1 PCAATAGRRRPN
13 PSRSGPRLLLAALL
27 ALAAARANGQSKP
40 WSQWGQVWAS
50 SFNDWSLQIATSVPE
65 PGSYTLRVDAAQGP
79 VILGGPAFQPLATNA
94 PLLLDSGANAEV
106 ATPTAV
112 ACSWAGGNCSITVT
126 LTRAHAAPFAVRSA
140 SAGLQEAIDFVG
152 KGSAAVILDPR
163 WPGTDAMIAAAVGTT
178 AIALED
184 ERAAQRGWYSWNGSG
199 YALALAISGVG
210 QGTTVPQLHSSAP
223 AITPTTIE
231 ATVYADLL
239 GASGSAITAQGA
251 AAAGSATLT
260 LATVADFRNGQG
272 IQIVHA
278 GAPYA
283 LASPAAP
290 AVNAV
295 GGGGTVCKYA
305 IAAYDGAGGES
316 AIGAAGTVSNSSAVL
331 DGVTA
336 YNSIAWTAV
345 AGARGYA
352 IYGSCGGASPLPLV
366 GLAPIPGYY
375 LPFQQSRAYS
385 VGSLVQPTAS
395 AFNGWVYQVTTS
407 GAAAVT
413 EPTWCTSA
421 NCTVTSGGVTFTAR
435 AMSWTDRGAPIGATG
450 FYIPPGVASTA
461 PPAALADAL
470 VTTVA
475 AGGGTVHLTLAE
487 EALADN
493 PEAAVLHDDTA
504 ALQSALNAASAYAIV
519 QGDSVGTSAPVV
531 IPTGTYR
538 ISAAIEV
545 PAYVSIAGAN
555 RPILIQTN
563 PAAAILE
570 FPDAYDQSVAG
581 LSLVGGTDHIVA
593 QNDNVDATTFSA
605 SDLDSNS
612 SLDYA
617 IVLLGTG
624 ASDVHMSMQATLTRV
639 RMFEDRRL
647 LFQAADVVNASDWWV
662 ETGADALAD
671 PNTALGYVYEGVLH
685 FDRDVTVGIPA
696 LLGQRWFD
704 NYDSFYAAGTRWG
717 GENGGGIP
725 IVYNF
730 AGYGAA
736 PQFLGGSGGSGSV
749 VSITDSP
756 ITASDSTASA
766 CRCVVELAG
775 ALPNQLVLER
785 NNSVLT
791 PYIVAL
797 APGFGLDAYLNQAMQ
812 AGVFDGVFEVSLS
825 GT

>member
-1 PCAATAGRRRPN
+1 
-13 PSRSGPRLLLAALL
+13 LLAALL

-421 NCTVTSGGVTFTAR
+421 NCTVTSGGASGCAGDHGRCRGRNRPSHPGRRSPGRQPRGRGIARRHRGAAIGAECRQRLCDCSRRQRGNQRTGGHSHWNLPHQCRHRGARVRLDRRSQPADPHSNQSRCGHPGVPGRLRSKRGRAELGRRDGPYRGTKRQCRCHHVFGQRPGQQLLARLRDRAVGNRSQRCAYEHASDANAGADVRGPAVTVPSGR
-435 AMSWTDRGAPIGATG
+435 RGERKRLVGRDRGRRAGRPEYRAGICVRRRAPFRSGCDGRNT
-450 FYIPPGVASTA
+450 S
-461 PPAALADAL
+461 
-470 VTTVA
+470 A
-475 AGGGTVHLTLAE
+475 AGPTLVRQLRLVLCGGH
-487 EALADN
+487 
-493 PEAAVLHDDTA
+493 
-504 ALQSALNAASAYAIV
+504 
-519 QGDSVGTSAPVV
+519 
-531 IPTGTYR
+531 
-538 ISAAIEV
+538 
-545 PAYVSIAGAN
+545 
-555 RPILIQTN
+555 
-563 PAAAILE
+563 
-570 FPDAYDQSVAG
+570 
-581 LSLVGGTDHIVA
+581 
-593 QNDNVDATTFSA
+593 
-605 SDLDSNS
+605 
-612 SLDYA
+612 
-617 IVLLGTG
+617 
-624 ASDVHMSMQATLTRV
+624 
-639 RMFEDRRL
+639 
-647 LFQAADVVNASDWWV
+647 
-662 ETGADALAD
+662 
-671 PNTALGYVYEGVLH
+671 ALG
-685 FDRDVTVGIPA
+685 R
-696 LLGQRWFD
+696 
-704 NYDSFYAAGTRWG
+704 
-717 GENGGGIP
+717 
-725 IVYNF
+725 
-730 AGYGAA
+730 
-736 PQFLGGSGGSGSV
+736 
-749 VSITDSP
+749 
-756 ITASDSTASA
+756 
-766 CRCVVELAG
+766 
-775 ALPNQLVLER
+775 
-785 NNSVLT
+785 
-791 PYIVAL
+791 
-797 APGFGLDAYLNQAMQ
+797 
-812 AGVFDGVFEVSLS
+812 
-825 GT
+825 